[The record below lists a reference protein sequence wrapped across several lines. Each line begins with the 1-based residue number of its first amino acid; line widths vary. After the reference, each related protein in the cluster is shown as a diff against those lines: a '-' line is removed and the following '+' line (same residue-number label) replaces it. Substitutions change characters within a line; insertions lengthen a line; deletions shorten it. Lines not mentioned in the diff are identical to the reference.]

1 MTALKT
7 PLHFWMVG
15 LLALTLVMSDASG
28 QFGKSKS
35 SLLLEPGT
43 ISVEGL
49 LPKSVSLKV
58 KQEAPIYFHSKMDRA
73 AGVMAPGTVVTMIGL
88 SANAY
93 RVRGRARHGDVAG
106 WMLPQDLL
114 SADPNLAA
122 NMKKLYDRQQQVQAL
137 IDAHQVALG
146 MTLDEVNASKGKP
159 TRKSSK
165 LTVKGR
171 EDKLEYSIF
180 DKVPQVMTGRDPYG
194 NLVQNVVY
202 VKVETGTLSVSLKD
216 GIVET
221 IEETKGTPLGGGGV
235 KIVPGPIFI
244 R

>member
-7 PLHFWMVG
+7 PLSFWLVTWV
-15 LLALTLVMSDASG
+15 LALAGAGGALG
-28 QFGKSKS
+28 QLGKSKS

-43 ISVEGL
+43 ISMEGL
-49 LPKSVSLKV
+49 LPKPVTLKV
-58 KQEAPIYFHSKMDRA
+58 KAEAPIYFHSKMDRA
-73 AGVMAPGTVVTMIGL
+73 AGMMAPGTIVTLIGL
-88 SANAY
+88 APHAY

-114 SADPNLAA
+114 SPDPNLAA
-122 NMKKLYDRQQQVQAL
+122 NMRKLYDRQQQVQAL
-137 IDAHQVALG
+137 IDSRQVALG
-146 MTLDEVNASKGKP
+146 MTLDEVNASMGKP

-165 LTVKGR
+165 LTLQGR

-216 GIVET
+216 GIVDT
-221 IEETKGTPLGGGGV
+221 IEETKGAPLGGGGV